1 MESLLLL
8 IPIGAFVYYAYLIY
22 TYNKP
27 HRFSKKDKIKPVC

>member
-8 IPIGAFVYYAYLIY
+8 IPIGALLYYGYLTY

-27 HRFSKKDKIKPVC
+27 HRFKKSDKIEPVC